1 VATIKALV
9 VDDEP
14 LGRERV
20 RALLER
26 EKDVEVVGEC
36 EDGVEAVEAIRVLT
50 PDLVF
55 LDVQMPEMDGFG
67 VVEAVGPHRM
77 PLVVFVTAY
86 DQYALSAFEVNA
98 VDYLLKPFDLDRF
111 HTALERVRTRL
122 QHPAGAK
129 WAENLEAMLER
140 VRRPTVDY
148 PDRFLV
154 RSGRRYVFVRVDE
167 IDWIG
172 AADNYLELHL
182 DKRVHLLRE
191 TMSAMEG
198 RLDPRRFM
206 RIHRSAIVNVDRIR
220 AIESWG
226 KGEYLVIMNDGTQVN
241 SSRAYRDR
249 IASLMR
255 GV

>member
-1 VATIKALV
+1 VKALV

-26 EKDVEVVGEC
+26 EADVEVVGEA
-36 EDGVEAVEAIRVLT
+36 EDGVEAVVAIRSLA

-55 LDVQMPEMDGFG
+55 LDVQMPELDGFG
-67 VVEAVGPHRM
+67 VVEAVGPARM

-98 VDYLLKPFDLDRF
+98 VDYLLKPFDQERF
-111 HTALERVRTRL
+111 GQALERARARML
-122 QHPAGAK
+122 QPLGK
-129 WAENLEAMLER
+129 EWADNLTAVLEK
-140 VRRPTVDY
+140 VRRPAPDY
-148 PDRFLV
+148 PERFLV
-154 RSGRRYVFVRVDE
+154 RTGRRYVFVRVDE

-172 AADNYLELHL
+172 AADNYLELHVA
-182 DKRVHLLRE
+182 KKVHLLRD
-191 TMSAMEG
+191 TVSAMEG

-220 AIESWG
+220 SIESWG
-226 KGEYLVIMNDGTQVN
+226 KGEYLVVLADGTQLN

-255 GV
+255 G

>member
-1 VATIKALV
+1 MATIKALV

-26 EKDVEVVGEC
+26 ERDVEVVGEC
-36 EDGVEAVEAIRVLT
+36 EDGVDAVEAIRTLG

-111 HTALERVRTRL
+111 RTALERVRARL
-122 QHPAGAK
+122 QQPVGEK
-129 WAENLEAMLER
+129 WAENLASMLER
-140 VRRPTVDY
+140 VRRPSVDY

-182 DKRVHLLRE
+182 GKRVHLLRE

-226 KGEYLVIMNDGTQVN
+226 KGEYLVVLTDGTQVN

-255 GV
+255 GA

>member
-1 VATIKALV
+1 MTIRALV

-26 EKDVEVVGEC
+26 EAGIEVVGEC
-36 EDGVEAVEAIRVLT
+36 EDGLEAVESIRALR

-67 VVEAVGPHRM
+67 VVEAVGPDRM
-77 PLVVFVTAY
+77 PPVVFVTAY

-111 HTALERVRTRL
+111 HAALERVRSRL
-122 QHPAGAK
+122 RPPGDERWSESLAAV
-129 WAENLEAMLER
+129 LER
-140 VRRPTVDY
+140 VRQPRQEY
-148 PDRFLV
+148 PERFLV
-154 RSGRRYVFVRVDE
+154 RSGRRYVVVKTEE

-172 AADNYLELHL
+172 AADNYLELHQG
-182 DKRVHLLRE
+182 KSVHLMRE

-198 RLDPRRFM
+198 QLDPRRFM
-206 RIHRSAIVNVDRIR
+206 RIHRSAIVNSRRIR
-220 AIESWG
+220 ELRSEG
-226 KGEYLVIMNDGTQVN
+226 RRDLVVVLTSGAELRVARSHREKFQHL
-241 SSRAYRDR
+241 R
-249 IASLMR
+249 
-255 GV
+255 